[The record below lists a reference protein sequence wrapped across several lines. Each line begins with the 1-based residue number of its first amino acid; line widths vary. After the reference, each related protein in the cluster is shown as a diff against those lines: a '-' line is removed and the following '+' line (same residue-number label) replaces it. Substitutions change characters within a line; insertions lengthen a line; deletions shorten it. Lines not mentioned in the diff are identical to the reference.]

1 MTWSVGRMTWSVGR
15 MTWSV
20 GRMTWSVGRMTW
32 SVNTTWS
39 SGAGA
44 SGTAPE
50 QWVQRVNPQ
59 SNIVSST
66 LWVNDD

>member
-1 MTWSVGRMTWSVGR
+1 MTWSVGR

-39 SGAGA
+39 SGADTSA
-44 SGTAPE
+44 AAVSRWTSSSGLG
-50 QWVQRVNPQ
+50 QG
-59 SNIVSST
+59 IISST
-66 LWVNDD
+66 IWVDDD